1 MQRVDKNVVNM
12 ANKIN
17 ILRILWEN
25 ECIFRAEIART
36 T

>member
-17 ILRILWEN
+17 ILRICQN
-25 ECIFRAEIART
+25 NRT
-36 T
+36 FAADSDEDRG